1 MTSWELKAVEIH
13 SGVPEPGSSGAHTDT
28 IMALLGR
35 LESASSALINGAN
48 WTGLLVYLCNEGS
61 PPLSPPLPLPCAP
74 LSTFSRG
81 QSRTAVI
88 VSLWPSFRF
97 HFVTGTRVFYWVRAI
112 PKVVKA
118 MEPPPP
124 PPRDRGA
131 ARLSASDQ
139 YAAVVNWICCWGACL
154 WGSN

>member
-1 MTSWELKAVEIH
+1 MTSWELEAVEIL
-13 SGVPEPGSSGAHTDT
+13 SGLPEPGSFGAHTDP

-48 WTGLLVYLCNEGS
+48 WTGLLVYLCNES
-61 PPLSPPLPLPCAP
+61 SPPLPPPLPAPRAP
-74 LSTFSRG
+74 LSTFSQG
-81 QSRTAVI
+81 QSCAAVI

-97 HFVTGTRVFYWVRAI
+97 NFVTGTRVFYRVRAI
-112 PKVVKA
+112 RKVVKSMA
-118 MEPPPP
+118 PPPP

-131 ARLSASDQ
+131 AWLSASDQ